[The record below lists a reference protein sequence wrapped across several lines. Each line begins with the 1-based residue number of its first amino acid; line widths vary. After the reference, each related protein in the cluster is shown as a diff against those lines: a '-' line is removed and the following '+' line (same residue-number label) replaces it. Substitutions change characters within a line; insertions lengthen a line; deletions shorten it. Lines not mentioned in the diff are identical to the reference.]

1 MQCKGHTREVR
12 CIDWFDD
19 DMGFTSC
26 GIDGN
31 AYFYDLVKLK
41 EDGGTR
47 NSDHDF
53 NQKGVQFTGLCNIP
67 NKKYEILLVGSD
79 KKIYHLS
86 ENKSHCDVGAHVSQV
101 NILHNGKAFFAAL
114 GEKNRPGSI

>member
-1 MQCKGHTREVR
+1 MQCKGHVNKVR

-31 AYFYDLVKLK
+31 AYCYDLSKLK

-53 NQKGVQFTGLCNIP
+53 NQKGVSFTGLCNIP

-79 KKIYHLS
+79 KKIYHIG
-86 ENKSHCDVGAHVSQV
+86 ENKSHCDVGTQVSQV

-114 GEKNRPGSI
+114 GGE